1 VAFTY
6 LKVKSAKCLCL
17 LPVVLVLF
25 FLEFGLV
32 YITAPDTKTKIR
44 CALTKRAGAF
54 KAFACTVSTVVS
66 PETTGPGIKKYPPSS
81 RVVTERRSQ
90 RMASQRLATATL
102 LRNAATSATDSQSVS
117 AAATAA
123 AATAAVTAVCL

>member
-32 YITAPDTKTKIR
+32 YITAPDTKIR